1 MVVMLFRVLIIIAVA
16 FIFFTAYQYMRSPQ
30 RKLTKAKQMQ
40 TFYFLDEPEDN
51 KKNLQ
56 FTYKGCLFEG
66 EKYLGTTKT
75 AFEVVDIHITV
86 GRPIELRGINKT
98 DLDFLGEEIVR
109 AYPHA
114 TITWKHPINQLIEQD
129 ESNLERIK

>member
-1 MVVMLFRVLIIIAVA
+1 MVVILFRILIMIAVA
-16 FIFFTAYQYMRSPQ
+16 FIFFTAYQYFRRPQ
-30 RKLTKAKQMQ
+30 RKLAKAKQMQ

-66 EKYLGTTKT
+66 EKYLGTTET

-86 GRPIELRGINKT
+86 QRPIELRGITKT
-98 DLDFLGEEIVR
+98 DLAFLEEEVMNV
-109 AYPHA
+109 YPHA
-114 TITWKHPINQLIEQD
+114 TIHWKHPINQLIEQND
-129 ESNLERIK
+129 SNLKRIQ